1 MIVRFVTCLLLL
13 CSCLHAQHRPAS
25 VGIIG
30 DTADIQTPVK
40 GGVVLMGGSTSVD
53 DAFKWMLERSGGGDV
68 VILRATG
75 TDSYNSYIDEL
86 GKSNSIETLKI
97 DSRDLANNDT
107 VANII
112 RHAEMLFIA
121 GGDQSNYL
129 RYWKGTKTD
138 AAINYLLN
146 VKKAP
151 VGGTSAGCAILSG
164 LYYSGEGGSAVSI
177 ETLANP
183 YDPLVTLHNN
193 DFLHPPYLQNVLT
206 DQHFLARG
214 REGRHASFLARIA
227 KDWHLFAKGIAVD
240 EQTAVCI
247 DTKGVATVMGQSK
260 ACFIY
265 TTAAPERC
273 VAGQPLEWN
282 LHQKALQVYE
292 LPAGGHFDVAHFDKA
307 KAQGGTWNWWY
318 VDNGRLVKSDNMLPK
333 EKYVMVIHG
342 GAGTIL
348 KKNMTPE
355 KEAAYRA
362 ALKEALTTGYQ
373 AIQAGKS
380 SIDAVEA
387 TIRVL
392 EDCPLFNAGKGA
404 VFTHDG
410 RNEMDAAIMN
420 GKTLEAGAVAGV
432 TNIKNPISAARAVM
446 EKSEHVMM
454 TGPGA
459 EQFAKDAGIE
469 IVDPKYFWTKER
481 WDGLQQ
487 ALKEDSMKS
496 KLDHSYQPAGKL
508 GIENHDNKFGT
519 VGAVALDKA
528 GNLAAATST
537 GGMTNKKYGRIG
549 DSPIIGA
556 GTYANNK
563 TVAVSC
569 TGWGEFYIRNVVAY
583 DLSALIAYKGLS
595 VEEAGKTVIAKVD
608 AMGGDGGLI
617 ALDKD
622 GNAALPFNTDGMYR
636 GTVTADGKIEIHIYK
651 ED

>member
-1 MIVRFVTCLLLL
+1 MLI
-13 CSCLHAQHRPAS
+13 CSCLHAEKRPAS

-30 DTADIQTPVK
+30 DPADVETPVK

-53 DAFKWMLERSGGGDV
+53 AAFKWMLARSGGGDV

-75 TDSYNSYIDEL
+75 TDAYNSYIDEL
-86 GKSNSIETLKI
+86 GKSNSVETLKI
-97 DSRDLANNDT
+97 DSRELANNDT

-129 RYWKGTKTD
+129 RFWQGTKTD

-164 LYYSGEGGSAVSI
+164 LYYSGEAGSAVSI

-183 YDPLVTLHNN
+183 YDAIVTLHNN
-193 DFLHPPYLQNVLT
+193 DFLHAPYLHDVLT
-206 DQHFLARG
+206 DQHYLARG
-214 REGRHASFLARIA
+214 REGRQVTFLARIA
-227 KDWHLFAKGIAVD
+227 KDWKLFAKGIAAD
-240 EQTAVCI
+240 ERTAVCI
-247 DTKGVATVMGQSK
+247 DAQGNATVMGSSK
-260 ACFIY
+260 AYFIY
-265 TTAAPERC
+265 TSKATPPERC
-273 VAGQPLEWN
+273 VAGEPLHWSA
-282 LHQKALQVYE
+282 HQKALQVYE
-292 LPAGGHFDVAHFDKA
+292 LPASDSSRFDVAHFSTSKA
-307 KAQGGTWNWWY
+307 HGGTWSWWW
-318 VDNGRLVKSDNMLPK
+318 VDNGKLVKSDNMQQHT
-333 EKYVMVIHG
+333 KYVMVIHG

-348 KKNMTPE
+348 KKNMSPE

-362 ALKEALTTGYQ
+362 ALKEALTTGY
-373 AIQAGKS
+373 AALQAGKS
-380 SIDAVEA
+380 SLDAVEA

-392 EDCPLFNAGKGA
+392 EDNPLFNAGKGS

-410 RNEMDAAIMN
+410 KNEMDAAIMN
-420 GKTLEAGAVAGV
+420 GKTLEAGSVAGV
-432 TNIKNPISAARAVM
+432 STIKNPISAARAVM

-454 TGPGA
+454 VGHGA
-459 EQFAKDAGIE
+459 ELFAKDAGLE
-469 IVDPKYFWTKER
+469 IVDPSYFYTRER

-496 KLDHSYQPAGKL
+496 KLDHSYQPSRL
-508 GIENHDNKFGT
+508 GTENHDYKFGT

-528 GNLAAATST
+528 GNLAAGTST
-537 GGMTNKKYGRIG
+537 GGMTNKRYGRVG
-549 DSPIIGA
+549 DAPIIGA

-622 GNAALPFNTDGMYR
+622 GNATLPFNTEGMYR